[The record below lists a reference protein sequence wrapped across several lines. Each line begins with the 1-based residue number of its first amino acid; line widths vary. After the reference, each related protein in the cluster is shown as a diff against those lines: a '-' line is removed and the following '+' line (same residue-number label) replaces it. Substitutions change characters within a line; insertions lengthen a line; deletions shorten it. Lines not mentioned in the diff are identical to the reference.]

1 MFLGCVYTK
10 SKTFL
15 WVYVQGVEHKQVFCF
30 VLFCLKLTKVVQ
42 SHFFSTEKYA
52 RISHFSLKQTLKN
65 SAHSLQEELNKK
77 SYFYRN
83 LNVESFVHCCIHP
96 FFCASKVSATVH

>member
-1 MFLGCVYTK
+1 MTLEICPPTSGILLIINLWFL
-10 SKTFL
+10 
-15 WVYVQGVEHKQVFCF
+15 FCF
-30 VLFCLKLTKVVQ
+30 DIKLTKVVQ

-52 RISHFSLKQTLKN
+52 RMSHFSLKQTLKN
-65 SAHSLQEELNKK
+65 SAHSLQEEPNKK

-96 FFCASKVSATVH
+96 FFCASKVSATVHWLV